1 MRVAIFFRFFYIF
14 LFAFIW
20 ARIIS
25 IKLWIMAMTKMSGR
39 PHSKL
44 NSKRARCMCLLLNC
58 TINLIHVVCVKM
70 YVCYACMC
78 RYDSFCWCSVRP
90 HPFRNDKWNIIYECY
105 FWSNFF
111 SLFVFVPFH
120 FAIMHVTKS
129 PSITSRLNL
138 CDVFKSSYS
147 FLQWNDS
154 AVRNG
159 RHKRTQ
165 DFSFLLF
172 SIWTLCMMYFSYFFP
187 RLYIFS
193 EHLHPRQSVF
203 EKSNITNLLE
213 MPTIFDVQPLKLDV
227 LTSGGTFSSVDRII
241 LWP

>member
-1 MRVAIFFRFFYIF
+1 MHVCVDMIRFVGAPFALIHSETINETSFTSAIFGPI
-14 LFAFIW
+14 
-20 ARIIS
+20 
-25 IKLWIMAMTKMSGR
+25 
-39 PHSKL
+39 
-44 NSKRARCMCLLLNC
+44 
-58 TINLIHVVCVKM
+58 
-70 YVCYACMC
+70 
-78 RYDSFCWCSVRP
+78 
-90 HPFRNDKWNIIYECY
+90 
-105 FWSNFF
+105 FF

-172 SIWTLCMMYFSYFFP
+172 FIWTLCMMYFSYFFP